1 MRRTSNDRTDREE
14 PSPGSDIGRLYSGT
28 LSCCLETAASHGCRG
43 HVTVSAMVGGGQHAR
58 PERML
63 TGQTVFFQ
71 QCALPWVNQFKKMP
85 TAVFM
90 NNSSVCR

>member
-1 MRRTSNDRTDREE
+1 MWQIIFRN
-14 PSPGSDIGRLYSGT
+14 T
-28 LSCCLETAASHGCRG
+28 LCCLETAASHGCRG
-43 HVTVSAMVGGGQHAR
+43 SVAVSAMVRGGQHAQ

-71 QCALPWVNQFKKMP
+71 QCPLPWVNQIKKMP